1 MFNYNKGRKSM
12 SRTSVELDRDLSQE
26 LSIFSVVN
34 NIAKKDLVDLAVK
47 YALDN
52 PKPVFNIDVKK

>member
-1 MFNYNKGRKSM
+1 M

-52 PKPVFNIDVKK
+52 PKSVFNVDVNK